1 MKFWGARSGP
11 TPPSASVNLLDPK
24 NQNSFLN
31 FQGGGALISKKHIL
45 TVAHS
50 FYPNYA
56 LWGAKWAK
64 SPVIGKIWI
73 SFICHARVVN
83 LLIIIST
90 QCFGMYLSN
99 WKAKIHVYLHD
110 KIAYFQFFQKNLNFI
125 LEDNCFVRGWTS
137 QLRPVAGDNS
147 SIASIQHPI
156 GLN

>member
-1 MKFWGARSGP
+1 MTFFPKIKLQDDWRNVDISNSSSVENSVLWNVCSG
-11 TPPSASVNLLDPK
+11 
-24 NQNSFLN
+24 
-31 FQGGGALISKKHIL
+31 
-45 TVAHS
+45 
-50 FYPNYA
+50 A

-137 QLRPVAGDNS
+137 QLRPVAGDIS

-156 GLN
+156 GLK

>member
-1 MKFWGARSGP
+1 MTDQCCMMSNCKDTSCVGWFCA
-11 TPPSASVNLLDPK
+11 
-24 NQNSFLN
+24 
-31 FQGGGALISKKHIL
+31 KHN
-45 TVAHS
+45 T
-50 FYPNYA
+50 

-73 SFICHARVVN
+73 SFFCHARVVN
-83 LLIIIST
+83 LLITIST

-137 QLRPVAGDNS
+137 QLRPVAGDIS
-147 SIASIQHPI
+147 SIASIQHPV
-156 GLN
+156 GHK